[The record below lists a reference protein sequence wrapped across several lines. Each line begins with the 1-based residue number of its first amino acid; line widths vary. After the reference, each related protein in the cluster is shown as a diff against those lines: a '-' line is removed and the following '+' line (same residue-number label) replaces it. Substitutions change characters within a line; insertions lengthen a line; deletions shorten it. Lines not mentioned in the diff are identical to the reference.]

1 MIGFPFPNFWE
12 TNLHFSNLKG
22 VYCIAWLSSYTS
34 YWLSGYQHP
43 AGRLLLNNWS
53 GTALQLR
60 ISNTAVTLW
69 LLGHVVRGSMREK
82 RLAGS
87 VCKRSEA
94 HFKGTKRSVAR
105 FKEQGPVRERTH
117 PYNNHPQNE
126 NGCPSNSEQ
135 SALKQ
140 AMRAFLYLFFIS
152 KHYCTWYNFMY
163 TITIIRGE
171 IK

>member
-1 MIGFPFPNFWE
+1 MIGFPFPNFE
-12 TNLHFSNLKG
+12 KQTSIFLTLKVFTALHDYQVTL
-22 VYCIAWLSSYTS
+22 VI
-34 YWLSGYQHP
+34 GYQHP

-60 ISNTAVTLW
+60 ISNTAVTPS

-87 VCKRSEA
+87 VCKRSEV

-117 PYNNHPQNE
+117 PYNNHLQNE

-140 AMRAFLYLFFIS
+140 AMRAFLYLFF
-152 KHYCTWYNFMY
+152 HF
-163 TITIIRGE
+163 
-171 IK
+171 